1 MSVCLCYLLGDVF
14 RNSNKYIR
22 RTRPLF
28 KGRDENTQRWVES
41 GRHPPNC
48 CLPALTPVQEPP
60 RGAGGAQADS
70 GVTLPPCV
78 PAAVPSH
85 PYGVTLLNCD
95 GHSMTLGWKVPRFSG
110 GAPILGYYIDKR
122 EAQHKNW
129 HEVNSSPVKERILTV
144 GSSGFTGLRSAFVS
158 RAESFLRRLR
168 H

>member
-1 MSVCLCYLLGDVF
+1 MKTHNDGSSLGATPPAAACPPLPQC
-14 RNSNKYIR
+14 RS
-22 RTRPLF
+22 RPA
-28 KGRDENTQRWVES
+28 G
-41 GRHPPNC
+41 H
-48 CLPALTPVQEPP
+48 
-60 RGAGGAQADS
+60 GGAQADS

-110 GAPILGYYIDKR
+110 GAPILGYYVDKR

-144 GSSGFTGLRSAFVS
+144 GSSGFTGLRSAFAS